1 MTAVLVLNGTPPSTT
16 RLREL
21 ATQYPVYAA
30 DGGGK
35 ICAAASVKPQW
46 VVGDFDSVS
55 PRELPEE
62 WTCRRIPDQDSTDFE
77 KLLFSLPPEIDD
89 LLILAAFG
97 DRLDHLLTNLLI
109 VSALPPRMRVRLEGE
124 GQSLVRVSCA
134 HAFEQDLPPASTL
147 SLLPFPSARGV
158 STRGLRWNLEE
169 ATLAADQQLGQSNQ
183 VVGPVHVRLREGC
196 LFVWTRSPH
205 SCAI

>member
-1 MTAVLVLNGTPPSTT
+1 MTAVLVLNGAAPSAA

-21 ATQYPVYAA
+21 ADLYPVYAA

-35 ICAAASVKPQW
+35 ICAEVSVKPQW

-55 PRELPEE
+55 PRDLPDD
-62 WTCRRIPDQDSTDFE
+62 WTCRPNPDQDSTDFE
-77 KLLFSLPPEIDD
+77 KLLNSLPEDVDD

-109 VSALPPRMRVRLEGE
+109 VSALPPQLRVRLEGE
-124 GQSLVRVSCA
+124 GQSLFRVSSA

-147 SLLPFPSARGV
+147 SLLPFPSAQGV
-158 STRGLRWNLEE
+158 STQGLRWNLDN
-169 ATLAADQQLGQSNQ
+169 ATLAAGLQLGQSNQ
-183 VVGPVHVRLREGC
+183 VVGHVHVRLREGC
-196 LFVWTRSPH
+196 LFVWTRTLLPLP
-205 SCAI
+205 